1 MNDPVVRREEVESA
15 LAARHELGR
24 EYEPEIVD
32 NLVERIERRLD
43 ERERRPAGPP
53 VRREA
58 GHEHR
63 SVTPLALGSIALGI
77 PVTAISLG
85 NHSAGGVAV
94 AIIAWIAIALVNFAW
109 VVYALRSR
117 R

>member
-43 ERERRPAGPP
+43 ARERRPAGPP
-53 VRREA
+53 ARRDI
-58 GHEHR
+58 EHR
-63 SVTPLALGSIALGI
+63 SITPLALGSIALGI
-77 PVTAISLG
+77 PVTAISTSHGDPWL
-85 NHSAGGVAV
+85 AV
-94 AIIAWIAIALVNFAW
+94 IAWIAIAVINVA
-109 VVYALRSR
+109 YAFR

>member
-43 ERERRPAGPP
+43 ERRQRPTGPP
-53 VRREA
+53 ARGR
-58 GHEHR
+58 HR
-63 SVTPLALGSIALGI
+63 DHDPVIRLALGSIALG
-77 PVTAISLG
+77 VGATAIATSHGDAWL
-85 NHSAGGVAV
+85 AV
-94 AIIAWIAIALVNFAW
+94 IVWLAIAVINVA
-109 VVYALRSR
+109 YAFR